1 MRSLSR
7 PSRFAAAIVVAS
19 LVASP
24 SLSEVTPTPPFR
36 THVDMKTFMEH
47 VLQPAASLIWTVNGV
62 MIDEKGEHDL
72 GPKSDDDWEK
82 LVSGAPRSP
91 RQPTR

>member
-1 MRSLSR
+1 MGSLSR
-7 PSRFAAAIVVAS
+7 PSGFAAAIVVVS
-19 LVASP
+19 LAASP
-24 SLSEVTPTPPFR
+24 SLSEPPPTAPFR
-36 THVDMKTFMEH
+36 AHVDMKAFMEH